1 MSPPSGCAHLILSP
15 IPLTSSAS
23 KMSMQDIIFRDSD
36 DSTMNFPN
44 DFGREDLSPSHN
56 SPQHLNEVD
65 HGALFGRDRNDDD
78 LQINSSN
85 LEDDNNIDRVC
96 EDLQLKLKLDPAYL
110 EIALHTAKCNPTA
123 RHANLI
129 FANAAFQQIAAA
141 SAASASAQH
150 KYDKCFD
157 DLIRL
162 KSRVICLIP
171 NLEAYSND
179 PNKNGALRSS
189 LFYLT
194 LDAVDRQSA
203 EWKEEHLAPNQMDEN
218 FEGLDHY
225 RTTVGA
231 LLKYLLT
238 NVLETARIRIK
249 GNVPH
254 RNELMAIL
262 YADLPPQNEKMTKA
276 QIQDQIKKNVDMRI
290 RVTYLRLVQVYYYVH
305 KLPKA
310 SQWADIDERLR
321 VLRGSTP
328 AFQQMHATLILA
340 KDTELFSRGRHIK
353 KIITDEDVSVP
364 SLDDVRAAMAAEATA
379 AMAAESAAAMAAES
393 TAP

>member
-1 MSPPSGCAHLILSP
+1 
-15 IPLTSSAS
+15 
-23 KMSMQDIIFRDSD
+23 MSMQDIIFRDSD
-36 DSTMNFPN
+36 DSTMNFPD
-44 DFGREDLSPSHN
+44 DFGREDSSPSHN

-110 EIALHTAKCNPTA
+110 EIALHTAKCNPAA

-231 LLKYLLT
+231 LLKYVRGHLRDL
-238 NVLETARIRIK
+238 
-249 GNVPH
+249 
-254 RNELMAIL
+254 L

-353 KIITDEDVSVP
+353 EIITNEDVSVP

>member
-36 DSTMNFPN
+36 DSTMNFPD
-44 DFGREDLSPSHN
+44 DFGQEDSSPSHN

-110 EIALHTAKCNPTA
+110 EIALHTAKCNPAA

-276 QIQDQIKKNVDMRI
+276 QIQDQIKKN
-290 RVTYLRLVQVYYYVH
+290 
-305 KLPKA
+305 A

>member
-1 MSPPSGCAHLILSP
+1 
-15 IPLTSSAS
+15 
-23 KMSMQDIIFRDSD
+23 MSMQDIIFRDSD
-36 DSTMNFPN
+36 DSTMNFPD
-44 DFGREDLSPSHN
+44 DFGREDSSPSHN

-157 DLIRL
+157 D
-162 KSRVICLIP
+162 
-171 NLEAYSND
+171 
-179 PNKNGALRSS
+179 
-189 LFYLT
+189 
-194 LDAVDRQSA
+194 AVDRQSA

-231 LLKYLLT
+231 LLKYVRGHLRDL
-238 NVLETARIRIK
+238 
-249 GNVPH
+249 
-254 RNELMAIL
+254 L

-340 KDTELFSRGRHIK
+340 KDTGLFSRGRHIK

>member
-1 MSPPSGCAHLILSP
+1 MI
-15 IPLTSSAS
+15 SAEKIS
-23 KMSMQDIIFRDSD
+23 
-36 DSTMNFPN
+36 
-44 DFGREDLSPSHN
+44 E
-56 SPQHLNEVD
+56 
-65 HGALFGRDRNDDD
+65 
-78 LQINSSN
+78 
-85 LEDDNNIDRVC
+85 
-96 EDLQLKLKLDPAYL
+96 LKLDPAYL
-110 EIALHTAKCNPTA
+110 EIALHTA
-123 RHANLI
+123 
-129 FANAAFQQIAAA
+129 
-141 SAASASAQH
+141 
-150 KYDKCFD
+150 KCFD

-231 LLKYLLT
+231 LLKYVRGHLRDLLLT

-310 SQWADIDERLR
+310 SQWADI
-321 VLRGSTP
+321 G
-328 AFQQMHATLILA
+328 
-340 KDTELFSRGRHIK
+340 
-353 KIITDEDVSVP
+353 
-364 SLDDVRAAMAAEATA
+364 
-379 AMAAESAAAMAAES
+379 
-393 TAP
+393 

>member
-1 MSPPSGCAHLILSP
+1 MS
-15 IPLTSSAS
+15 
-23 KMSMQDIIFRDSD
+23 IF
-36 DSTMNFPN
+36 P
-44 DFGREDLSPSHN
+44 
-56 SPQHLNEVD
+56 
-65 HGALFGRDRNDDD
+65 
-78 LQINSSN
+78 
-85 LEDDNNIDRVC
+85 
-96 EDLQLKLKLDPAYL
+96 K
-110 EIALHTAKCNPTA
+110 
-123 RHANLI
+123 
-129 FANAAFQQIAAA
+129 
-141 SAASASAQH
+141 
-150 KYDKCFD
+150 
-157 DLIRL
+157 
-162 KSRVICLIP
+162 
-171 NLEAYSND
+171 
-179 PNKNGALRSS
+179 
-189 LFYLT
+189 
-194 LDAVDRQSA
+194 
-203 EWKEEHLAPNQMDEN
+203 
-218 FEGLDHY
+218 
-225 RTTVGA
+225 
-231 LLKYLLT
+231 LLT
-238 NVLETARIRIK
+238 NVLKTARIRIK

-353 KIITDEDVSVP
+353 EIITNEDVSVP

>member
-1 MSPPSGCAHLILSP
+1 MSPPSGCAHLIL
-15 IPLTSSAS
+15 
-23 KMSMQDIIFRDSD
+23 R
-36 DSTMNFPN
+36 
-44 DFGREDLSPSHN
+44 LSPSHN

-110 EIALHTAKCNPTA
+110 EIALHTAKCNPAA

-129 FANAAFQQIAAA
+129 FANAAFQLIAAA

-162 KSRVICLIP
+162 
-171 NLEAYSND
+171 N
-179 PNKNGALRSS
+179 S

-194 LDAVDRQSA
+194 LDAVDCQSA

-225 RTTVGA
+225 RTTVA
-231 LLKYLLT
+231 SNQRPRNRT
-238 NVLETARIRIK
+238 DSDQS
-249 GNVPH
+249 NVPH

-276 QIQDQIKKNVDMRI
+276 QIQDQIKKN
-290 RVTYLRLVQVYYYVH
+290 
-305 KLPKA
+305 A

-328 AFQQMHATLILA
+328 AFQQIYSPAAPHQ
-340 KDTELFSRGRHIK
+340 